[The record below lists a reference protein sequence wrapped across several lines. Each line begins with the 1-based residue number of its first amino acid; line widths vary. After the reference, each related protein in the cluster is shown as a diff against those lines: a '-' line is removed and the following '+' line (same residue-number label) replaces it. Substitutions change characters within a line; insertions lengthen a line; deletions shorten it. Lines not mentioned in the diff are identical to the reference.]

1 MRIGDSCSGSCK
13 SGSAP
18 SLGYRLHDVH
28 VPTAPPASAGPVP
41 RRPCRRHQPAE
52 PSPARDGPMIRWES
66 TRTPRRRRHD
76 QLLII
81 RDGIVAFVI
90 GLLFIIAA
98 SVVPS

>member
-1 MRIGDSCSGSCK
+1 MRIGDGYSGSCK
-13 SGSAP
+13 SGSP
-18 SLGYRLHDVH
+18 PNWRYRLHDVH
-28 VPTAPPASAGPVP
+28 VSTAAPAPAGPVP

-52 PSPARDGPMIRWES
+52 PAPARDGSMIRWES